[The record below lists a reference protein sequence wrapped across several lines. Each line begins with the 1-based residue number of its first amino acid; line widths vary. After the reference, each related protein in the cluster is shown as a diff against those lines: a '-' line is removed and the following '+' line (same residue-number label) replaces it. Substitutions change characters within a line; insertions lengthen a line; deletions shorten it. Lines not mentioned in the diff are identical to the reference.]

1 LIDSR
6 LKATLQDRSKICNG
20 LPFFKQILLI
30 LSVDRGK
37 IVNDNFRNEWQD
49 ESNSSKVLA
58 LNSQDDKFKYRK
70 WDALGP
76 RIL

>member
-1 LIDSR
+1 M
-6 LKATLQDRSKICNG
+6 QDRSKICNV